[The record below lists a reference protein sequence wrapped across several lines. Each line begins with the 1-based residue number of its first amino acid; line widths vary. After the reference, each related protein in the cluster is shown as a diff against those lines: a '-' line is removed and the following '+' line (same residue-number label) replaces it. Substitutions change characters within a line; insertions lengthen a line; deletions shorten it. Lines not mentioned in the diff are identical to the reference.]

1 MFSGFND
8 RLAVGWSVAVSLL
21 EKNYIKGCI
30 MKRITDFYIKH
41 AELIGALY
49 CAVPVVLWFVATLVF
64 FRFRGVYV
72 LRLILSIVIGC
83 PLAAYFNR
91 HGLEMWLA
99 KHRGN
104 TGPATVT
111 DGMLNGAAV
120 GMGLAVLPALT
131 SLIGT
136 NHLEMAKTFI
146 IVVYV
151 FSAVA
156 GGIIGALIASIG
168 IKYIER
174 NPGHIK

>member
-104 TGPATVT
+104 TGPYEPYRHKPFG
-111 DGMLNGAAV
+111 DGQDIHHCCVCFFGCCGWNHWRLNC
-120 GMGLAVLPALT
+120 
-131 SLIGT
+131 
-136 NHLEMAKTFI
+136 FD
-146 IVVYV
+146 
-151 FSAVA
+151 
-156 GGIIGALIASIG
+156 
-168 IKYIER
+168 R
-174 NPGHIK
+174 D